1 MKESMLQYFKPGI
14 IHFMAFPNTM
24 KGDSPDIEETVAAI
38 ARDAYFH
45 AVEITW
51 IQDPAVRERVR
62 HLLEQSGLTV
72 GYGGQPRLLTTGD
85 NPNTLDEPLRLAAVE
100 NLKAGIDEAY
110 EMNACAFAFLSGK
123 YDSER
128 LEEHFEA
135 LKKTV
140 RELCGYAKSKGDMPV
155 LLEVFDYD
163 MDKKSLIG
171 PAPLAARL
179 AREMAQETDN
189 FGLLVDLSH
198 VPLLHESIRESL
210 LPVKEYIRHAHIG
223 NAVIQEGCEAFGD
236 AHPRFGFP
244 NSENSVEE
252 LTEFLKVLFEIGYLG
267 KGKRPIISFEVK
279 PWKDEDPL
287 TVIASSK
294 RCLDLAWSRLELD

>member
-171 PAPLAARL
+171 PAPLAARF

-210 LPVKEYIRHAHIG
+210 LPVKEYIRHVHIG

>member
-24 KGDSPDIEETVAAI
+24 KGDSPDIEETMAAI

-171 PAPLAARL
+171 PAPLAARF

-210 LPVKEYIRHAHIG
+210 LPVKEYIRHVHIG

-267 KGKRPIISFEVK
+267 NDKRPIISFEVK

-287 TVIASSK
+287 AVIASSK